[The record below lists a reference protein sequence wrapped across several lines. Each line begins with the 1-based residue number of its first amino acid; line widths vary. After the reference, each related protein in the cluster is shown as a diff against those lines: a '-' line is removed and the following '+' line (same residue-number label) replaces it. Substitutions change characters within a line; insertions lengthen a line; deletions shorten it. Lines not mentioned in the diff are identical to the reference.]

1 MLPKAKLPMGF
12 RFHPTDVELINFL
25 KRYVHRGILPP
36 DGDIEVAKIG
46 VTEPWQIF
54 GDSNSKEKT
63 RYFVSKLKRFKNS
76 TKKFSRTVG
85 RGTWK
90 DQSGG
95 APIKHGSKNIIVG
108 FRRSLKYKSNIVK
121 EQNDKWLM
129 KEYIL
134 AEDYFK
140 ESNEDIIV
148 LCKIKDKKMNEK
160 KVDGNEIMEE
170 EVDELVTSL
179 SGSNEEK
186 TWNWE
191 GDSSGAL
198 TVPITDTGEQVEYI
212 EVLERNH
219 HQVTNNDMNQLAL
232 VNDVYDVMHTNEA
245 NTLITG
251 TFENQGF
258 EAYGQEQANY
268 LAAGVEQNIDY
279 QYADYSNDW
288 FLSMINFE
296 VLPEQDLGMQ
306 IDKPIK

>member
-1 MLPKAKLPMGF
+1 MLPEAKLPTGF
-12 RFHPTDVELINFL
+12 RFHPTDVELINSL
-25 KRYVHRGILPP
+25 ERYVHRGILPP

-46 VTEPWQIF
+46 HGKFLEIQIQRR
-54 GDSNSKEKT
+54 KH
-63 RYFVSKLKRFKNS
+63 RFKNS

-129 KEYIL
+129 QEYIL

-148 LCKIKDKKMNEK
+148 LCKIKNKKMNEK

-179 SGSNEEK
+179 SGTS
-186 TWNWE
+186 
-191 GDSSGAL
+191 
-198 TVPITDTGEQVEYI
+198 
-212 EVLERNH
+212 
-219 HQVTNNDMNQLAL
+219 
-232 VNDVYDVMHTNEA
+232 
-245 NTLITG
+245 
-251 TFENQGF
+251 ENQEF
-258 EAYGQEQANY
+258 EAYGQRQANY
-268 LAAGVEQNIDY
+268 LAAGVEQDIYY

-296 VLPEQDLGMQ
+296 ELREQDLGMQ

>member
-1 MLPKAKLPMGF
+1 MLPEAKLPMGF
-12 RFHPTDVELINFL
+12 RFHPTDVELITFL
-25 KRYVHRGILPP
+25 ERYVHHGILPP

-46 VTEPWQIF
+46 DTEPWQIF

-198 TVPITDTGEQVEYI
+198 TVPITDTGEQVGYTEA
-212 EVLERNH
+212 LERNH
-219 HQVTNNDMNQLAL
+219 HQVTNDDNQLAL
-232 VNDVYDVMHTNEA
+232 ANEVYDVMQINEA
-245 NTLITG
+245 NTTLITG
-251 TFENQGF
+251 TYEYQGF
-258 EAYGQEQANY
+258 EVYGQGQTNY
-268 LAAGVEQNIDY
+268 LAAGGEKNIDY

-296 VLPEQDLGMQ
+296 ELPEQDLGMQ
-306 IDKPIK
+306 KAKQI